1 MTRLGIREAINGAQ
15 ALGLA
20 RLDAQLLMLHTLNKP
35 DTDRAWLLAHDQD
48 LLDGKAVDDF
58 RAISQRRA
66 DGEPLAY
73 ITGFKDFFGLRFSV
87 DKRVLVPRPDTET
100 LVQWALDV
108 LQGIRSPDA
117 LDLGT
122 GSGAVAIAIAHQLQ
136 CTVSATDFSAEALA
150 VAAGNA
156 LRLGVDLRCLQS
168 SWFDNVVGR
177 FHLIASNPPYIAD
190 ADPHLAALTHEPINA
205 LTSGTDGLND
215 IRQIVQ
221 QAPGYLQAGGW
232 LILEHG
238 YDQAASVR
246 GLLLKRGFQQVQS
259 RMDLANNERCSGG
272 QWPN

>member
-1 MTRLGIREAINGAQ
+1 MRISHEVFALEVGPGI
-15 ALGLA
+15 GLA
-20 RLDAQLLMLHTLNKP
+20 LLQSRSLHDGGRRQSAQVTIGRDAAAT
-35 DTDRAWLLAHDQD
+35 RE
-48 LLDGKAVDDF
+48 
-58 RAISQRRA
+58 

-108 LQGIRSPDA
+108 LQGIGSA
-117 LDLGT
+117 QVLDLGT

-136 CTVSATDFSAEALA
+136 CTVTATDFNAETLA

-156 LRLGVDLRCLQS
+156 LRLAVDITCLQS
-168 SWFDNVVGR
+168 SWFDDVAGR

-205 LTSGTDGLND
+205 LTSGADGLKD
-215 IRQIVQ
+215 IRLIVQ
-221 QAPGYLQAGGW
+221 QAPGHLQAGGW

-238 YDQAASVR
+238 YNQAADVR
-246 GLLLKRGFQQVQS
+246 GLLLQRGFQQVQS
-259 RMDLANNERCSGG
+259 RMDLADIERCSGG
-272 QWPN
+272 QWPH